1 MKYKKR
7 EGFPRIL
14 CVLQLPP
21 PVHGA
26 SLMNSY
32 LVNSQFIRGKYELD
46 LINLQFASSMK
57 DLKKFSILKIVKAL
71 LYAFEIV
78 RKISAKKP
86 EIAYFALSPFG
97 YAFYRDAIY
106 VTIAKSFNVKVLF

>member
-1 MKYKKR
+1 MKNKKR
-7 EGFPRIL
+7 EGLPRIL

-32 LVNSQFIRGKYELD
+32 LVNSEELKKKYEID

-57 DLKKFSILKIVKAL
+57 DLKKFSFTKIFKAL
-71 LYAFEIV
+71 SFAFQIIK
-78 RKISAKKP
+78 KISTKKP
-86 EIAYFALSPFG
+86 EIVYFALSPFG
-97 YAFYRDAIY
+97 YAFY
-106 VTIAKSFNVKVLF
+106 